1 MRDTL
6 DNVILVWKD
15 IECIDNVIL
24 IWKGIE
30 CVYRLYQDVLRQ
42 TYDKVRWPLNF
53 SILKDIKCTDNVIE
67 IRSRGVS
74 LSFCF

>member
-15 IECIDNVIL
+15 IECTDNVIL

-30 CVYRLYQDVLRQ
+30 CVYHLYQDVLQQ
-42 TYDKVRWPLNF
+42 TYDKVRWPFNF